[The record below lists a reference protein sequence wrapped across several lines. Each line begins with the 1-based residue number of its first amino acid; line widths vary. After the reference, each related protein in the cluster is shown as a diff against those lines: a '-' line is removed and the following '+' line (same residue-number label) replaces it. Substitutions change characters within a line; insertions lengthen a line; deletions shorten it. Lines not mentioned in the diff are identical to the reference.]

1 MKNILLSSN
10 KNHGDENNKNTNKQ
24 VVDDESLA
32 KLEALYRNFNYLY
45 QWHHEKTIYDTI
57 IQFSLST
64 AGMLSIVCILWGSEG
79 ESQESKIARVVV
91 GIANAL
97 FMWSYVFAIFSA
109 EITGSLRW
117 EQIMRDHLSGPLVAK
132 HALKFDCFRSLQ
144 DFNFFLKENHDVR
157 GVLMFGIRVDHHR
170 ISQLLSVLGSAIVVS
185 VGYGVRSLL
194 E

>member
-1 MKNILLSSN
+1 MTEGNNENPMYATFLVVLVILLVAASFMNPLTYYFTVLLNSVFVVFPKSVQLVDTYAFEMKNILLSSN

-79 ESQESKIARVVV
+79 E
-91 GIANAL
+91 
-97 FMWSYVFAIFSA
+97 
-109 EITGSLRW
+109 
-117 EQIMRDHLSGPLVAK
+117 
-132 HALKFDCFRSLQ
+132 
-144 DFNFFLKENHDVR
+144 
-157 GVLMFGIRVDHHR
+157 
-170 ISQLLSVLGSAIVVS
+170 
-185 VGYGVRSLL
+185 
-194 E
+194 